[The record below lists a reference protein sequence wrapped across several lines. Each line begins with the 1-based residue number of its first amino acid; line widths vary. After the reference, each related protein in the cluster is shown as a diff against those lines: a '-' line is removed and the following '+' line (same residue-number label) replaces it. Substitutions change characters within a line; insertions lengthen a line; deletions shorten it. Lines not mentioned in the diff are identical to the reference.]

1 MTQEAKIPATARI
14 TDWAPLNQL
23 IVCLTLRGVIAA
35 IFYFPNMILLKLLHS
50 VFYTSN
56 KEYDYEICYLHGE
69 MRMWFSK
76 KPKPKKTA
84 KCSHTGQNNTRAQR
98 KIQFS
103 SALNI

>member
-56 KEYDYEICYLHGE
+56 KEYDYEIWYLHGE

-76 KPKPKKTA
+76 KPKPKKT
-84 KCSHTGQNNTRAQR
+84 KQLNVHTLGKTARGL
-98 KIQFS
+98 KEK
-103 SALNI
+103 